1 MYECENKCG
10 SLLCVLFKVFNRG
23 EGLTQ
28 RLGARV
34 VPTLAVRSLFRLRMS
49 CLRANRHDPLPPPPG
64 PPGAGPVKTRREN
77 PAARPR
83 SQDEGLG

>member
-10 SLLCVLFKVFNRG
+10 SLLCVLFKVFNWG

-34 VPTLAVRSLFRLRMS
+34 VPTLAVRSLFVRMS
-49 CLRANRHDPLPPPPG
+49 R
-64 PPGAGPVKTRREN
+64 
-77 PAARPR
+77 
-83 SQDEGLG
+83 